1 MKRIVLQTLV
11 VDDNDLE
18 CKKSKEE
25 MTVEDI
31 KLESLGFILSDLD
44 KYDLI
49 VYKGR
54 LGKKVLRIQGV

>member
-1 MKRIVLQTLV
+1 MNRKTINALIVGDQ
-11 VDDNDLE
+11 DLD
-18 CKKSKEE
+18 CKKDKES

-31 KLESLGFILSDLD
+31 KLESLGFSLSDLD

-54 LGKKVLRIQGV
+54 LGKKVLRLQGV

>member
-11 VDDNDLE
+11 VDDNDLD